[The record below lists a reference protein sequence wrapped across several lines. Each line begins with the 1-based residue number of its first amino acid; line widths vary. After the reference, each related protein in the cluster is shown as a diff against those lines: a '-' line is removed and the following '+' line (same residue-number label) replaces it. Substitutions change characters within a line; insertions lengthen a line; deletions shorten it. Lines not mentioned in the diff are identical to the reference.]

1 MRRMMMGLFCVV
13 LMFALCCPVMA
24 ANYASR
30 VNVGVTVNSDQ
41 SCRVSVNAVVH
52 IEESGG
58 LQFPIPRE
66 AAGVE
71 LNGTRVRTQKT
82 QQTQTVDLSESIG
95 NMTGDLSV
103 TISYTL
109 PGVIGAD
116 STGQP
121 QLQLPLLSGFESPI
135 SQLDFTVSLPGQL
148 TGRPSFS
155 SGYHQTDI
163 EKSLSY
169 TVSGNT
175 VIGGSTGELKD
186 HETLTMYLP
195 VEESWFPD
203 APLTFFESGADDI
216 AMIVCG
222 VLALLYWILF
232 LRFWPPKRKPSPTV
246 PEGITAGQL
255 SAVLTLDRAD
265 LSLMVFTWAQLGY
278 LQIQAG
284 NRRVLL
290 QKMMDMG
297 NERSE
302 FEQQCFGKLFGV
314 STVVDTG
321 SIRYAKQCR
330 AVKKQSPGVRALVD
344 KRSGNPKV
352 FRVLCALIC
361 LFGGVSFGVAMTQDS
376 VIQGFWIFL
385 LAALGL
391 VCGYQMQTPAGE
403 LFLRK
408 SGKTVLGLFCAA
420 IWILL
425 GVLAGQVGIALAT
438 LAAQWLCGIMVFYGC
453 RRTESGKQEF
463 GQILDLRKYLKT
475 VSGEELRRIQSMD
488 PEYFHAL
495 APYALALG
503 ICRGFAL
510 RFGKSRIP
518 PCPYIS
524 CRADKLYSARHWA
537 EKMNKTL
544 SNMDRRSRI
553 LPYERFLAFLS
564 SAASSKPKKKPGK
577 K

>member
-1 MRRMMMGLFCVV
+1 MRRILTGLCCIV
-13 LMFALCCPVMA
+13 LLIVLCCPAMA

-52 IEESGG
+52 IEESGA
-58 LQFPIPRE
+58 LQFPIPRD
-66 AAGVE
+66 ATGVE
-71 LNGTRVRTQKT
+71 LNGTRIRTQKT
-82 QQTQTVDLSESIG
+82 QQAQIVDLSHAVG

-103 TISYTL
+103 TVSYTL
-109 PGVIGAD
+109 PSVIGKD

-121 QLQLPLLSGFESPI
+121 QLQLPLLSGFKSPV
-135 SQLDFTVSLPGQL
+135 SQLDFTVALPGQP
-148 TGRPSFS
+148 TGKPAFS
-155 SGYHQTDI
+155 SGYHQADI
-163 EKSLSY
+163 EKTISY

-175 VIGGSTGELKD
+175 VIGGATSELKD

-203 APLTFFESGADDI
+203 APLTFEQSGVDDI

-232 LRFWPPKRKPSPTV
+232 LRFWPPKRQATPTV
-246 PEGITAGQL
+246 PEGIAAGQL
-255 SAVLTLDRAD
+255 GAALTLGRAD
-265 LSLMVFTWAQLGY
+265 LSLTVFTWAQLGY
-278 LQIQAG
+278 VQIQAG

-290 QKMMDMG
+290 RKLMDMG

-302 FEQQCFGKLFGV
+302 FEQQCFAKLF
-314 STVVDTG
+314 SFSNVVDTG
-321 SIRYAKQCR
+321 SVRYAKQCR
-330 AVKKQSPGVRALVD
+330 AVKKQSSGLRALVD

-361 LFGGVSFGVAMTQDS
+361 LFGGVSFGVAMTQDA
-376 VIQGFWIFL
+376 VMQGFWIFL
-385 LAALGL
+385 LAVLGL
-391 VCGYQMQTPAGE
+391 FCGYQMQLPAGE

-408 SGKTVLGLFCAA
+408 SGKTPLGIVCAVL
-420 IWILL
+420 WILL
-425 GVLAGQVGIALAT
+425 GVLSGQVGVALAT

-453 RRTESGKQEF
+453 RRTETGKREF
-463 GQILDLRKYLKT
+463 AQILGLRKYLNT

-518 PCPYIS
+518 PCPYIT
-524 CRADKLYSARHWA
+524 CRTEKLHSARHWA
-537 EKMNKTL
+537 EKMQKTL

-553 LPYERFLAFLS
+553 LPYEQFLAFLS
-564 SAASSKPKKKPGK
+564 SAASSGSKKKTRK